1 MKMKKSEEKHT
12 DPIGKKYENLKELLK
27 YLKSLDLTIEDIV
40 ILLLG
45 ITEDN
50 APIYGRTLL
59 VKEVFLTIKEVIEK
73 YAIKYQD
80 PKFISYKYGPYSFN
94 LIDAIESMAMRG
106 YIIRSGR
113 KGTKKESFSLSEKGK
128 ERYMQIKDGIKAKWP
143 QLIDELKEKRRGW
156 DELGTDGILKYV
168 YQNYPEYLDRSTIY
182 KKYEPINWGKGRG

>member
-1 MKMKKSEEKHT
+1 MKMTVYEKKYT
-12 DPIGKKYENLKELLK
+12 DPIGKEYNDPRELLK
-27 YLKSLDLTIEDIV
+27 YLKSLDITIEDIV

-80 PKFISYKYGPYSFN
+80 PKFISYQYGPYSFN
-94 LIDAIESMAMRG
+94 LIDAVESMAMRG
-106 YIIRSGR
+106 YIYRSGR
-113 KGTKKESFSLSEKGK
+113 RGTKKETFSLSDKGL
-128 ERYMQIKDGIKAKWP
+128 ERYKQIREKLEKRWP
-143 QLIDELKEKRRGW
+143 ELLDELKEKRRGW

-168 YQNYPEYLDRSTIY
+168 YQNYPEYLDKSKIY